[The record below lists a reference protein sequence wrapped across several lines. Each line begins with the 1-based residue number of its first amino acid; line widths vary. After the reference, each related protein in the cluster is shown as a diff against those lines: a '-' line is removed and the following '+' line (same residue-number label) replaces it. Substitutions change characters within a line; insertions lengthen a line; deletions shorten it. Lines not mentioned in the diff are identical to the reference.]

1 MLRQFGDE
9 LQGVEKVDILLE
21 AFRVGCVEQD
31 STLERFVTDFLQRNW
46 RASYVLGEIFLSLT
60 VQDADAVVDA
70 RP

>member
-21 AFRVGCVEQD
+21 VFRVGCVEQD
-31 STLERFVTDFLQRNW
+31 STLERFVTDLLQGNW

-70 RP
+70 EP